1 MTTPQDLIRADVLAM
16 SAYPVP
22 DASGFI
28 KLDAMENPFD
38 LPTPLK
44 TQLAQ
49 RLTDVLLNRYPVP
62 SYRAVKEQLAARL
75 GVPEGCPVML
85 GNGSDELIHLV
96 LQACAKPGAVALA
109 PLPGFVMYEMSARLN
124 GVKFVGVPLAANFS
138 LNLPAMLMAIAEH
151 KPAVI
156 FIAYPNN
163 PTGNLWSDSD
173 IEQIVRAAPGLVVID
188 EAYHP
193 FAQQSWMNRLAQFD
207 KVLVMRTLSKLGLA
221 GIRLGYMAGSARWIE
236 QFEKVRPPYNV
247 NVLTEA
253 AALFM
258 LEHLEV
264 LDAQAAQ
271 LRSER
276 TRLFDALRQMKGV
289 TPHPS
294 AANFILTRVPDAA
307 GWMAGL
313 KARGILIKNVSGMHP
328 LLSGCL
334 RLTVGTPQENDR
346 LIAAL
351 TELAKA

>member
-1 MTTPQDLIRADVLAM
+1 M
-16 SAYPVP
+16 
-22 DASGFI
+22 
-28 KLDAMENPFD
+28 
-38 LPTPLK
+38 
-44 TQLAQ
+44 
-49 RLTDVLLNRYPVP
+49 
-62 SYRAVKEQLAARL
+62 
-75 GVPEGCPVML
+75 
-85 GNGSDELIHLV
+85 
-96 LQACAKPGAVALA
+96 A

-124 GVKFVGVPLAANFS
+124 GVRFVGVPLAANFS

-193 FAQQSWMNRLAQFD
+193 FAQQSWMSRLAQFD

-258 LEHLEV
+258 LEHLDV

-276 TRLFDALRQMKGV
+276 TRLFDALKQLKGV

-346 LIAAL
+346 LMAAL
-351 TELAKA
+351 AELANT